1 VAVKLISKLSIL
13 LGINAAGV
21 TQGADQAS
29 NAVRGMQRRIGG
41 AAGGVDKLAASQAMA
56 TRAAGALSA
65 KLGAMAGQM
74 AAVVAASAAAAI
86 SIGKIRESFDSIDK
100 LAKTADKLGE
110 TTEALAGFGLA
121 AELTGVG
128 TDAANMSLQRMV
140 RRIAEAKE
148 GGGAAAKALQE
159 LGLSSENLATMTPT
173 QAFARI
179 ADAMQAV
186 ETQSDRVR
194 LAFALFGREGVSL
207 VNTMALGS
215 DGLAKVQAEAERLGI
230 TFDRKGAAGVEAA
243 NDAMSKMNRSL
254 DGLSGQ
260 FAIALAPAV
269 EMVADHLTEFVVQ
282 IAPDLVELFTDLQPL
297 ILETA
302 KSFTQTAKLAL
313 ALAKGVA
320 SLVERLADLGGSMS
334 GLVPSMRRF
343 QSPLAAVAEYLGL
356 IAPPAEKAQSA
367 VEDMAKALKVAEY
380 LGLIAPPA
388 EKAQSAVEGMAKALK
403 DAAIDA
409 DDFPAMDSAD
419 EMADALSE
427 ARQEADKWQQI
438 GQRLT
443 ESVKTPGEQ
452 SVDMIAEIEEA
463 LSRGVISWD
472 TYRKALDNVA
482 KQVGELAVS
491 TPEMDGGQALAEQ
504 IERLDEALASGTISW
519 QAYNRAISGVA
530 GQLDEL
536 QAVSVPQGP
545 VAVGAAVR
553 GTTAGAEQIQ
563 RSREATTQVMDLARK
578 QAERDQLRNRILD
591 QLLDNM
597 RDVNRKTPA
606 NPRPIN
612 VREMNI

>member
-1 VAVKLISKLSIL
+1 MAVKLISKLSIL

-320 SLVERLADLGGSMS
+320 SLVNRLADLGGSMS

-367 VEDMAKALKVAEY
+367 VED
-380 LGLIAPPA
+380 
-388 EKAQSAVEGMAKALK
+388 MAKALK

>member
-367 VEDMAKALKVAEY
+367 VE
-380 LGLIAPPA
+380 
-388 EKAQSAVEGMAKALK
+388 GMAKALK